1 MRRLLFL
8 PIFLLTLACQ
18 EIEFTDGE
26 QQALA
31 KVCGVANPLEELPWL
46 KEMMERHTTER
57 ICQLAGVVQG
67 TYKKQIVYT
76 VIVSGAVCCTCGN
89 VVYNCDGE
97 VVLLCDREE
106 EKKIRDKKVI
116 WEAVYE

>member
-1 MRRLLFL
+1 MTRLLFL

-31 KVCGVANPLEELPWL
+31 QVCGIENPLEELPWL
-46 KEMMERHTTER
+46 EEMMERDGTESA
-57 ICQLAGVVQG
+57 CQVFGVVQG
-67 TYKKQIVYT
+67 TYKKQTVYT
-76 VIVSGAVCCTCGN
+76 VIVSGALCCTCGN
-89 VVYNCDGE
+89 VVYNCEGE
-97 VVLLCDREE
+97 VVLLCNRKE
-106 EKKIRDKKVI
+106 EKKIRDQKVI